1 MHTTCFRWHGSST
14 MIICLSFCKRDI
26 DVVLGQTWQNSVCYA
41 DDAMLDVFSRL
52 TRYQVL
58 VEFPLPVR
66 KCSFQSLSELLN
78 SIRMTW
84 KLPLFTDAVLV
95 LTSRW
100 LLREMFYF
108 PHNIMALMIT
118 LATFVFLSNISWF
131 WVEIPKWRGF
141 LRFLGTLNWRNAG
154 VECPLMTLHF
164 VMMLKCSIFT
174 RGFFQFLEW
183 CCYKCFFSVLEDPMG
198 LSCITQYLQKTSH
211 LRRALYKPLTSF

>member
-1 MHTTCFRWHGSST
+1 

-58 VEFPLPVR
+58 VAFPLPVR
-66 KCSFQSLSELLN
+66 NCSFQSLSELLN
-78 SIRMTW
+78 GIRMTW

-100 LLREMFYF
+100 PPREMFYL

-141 LRFLGTLNWRNAG
+141 LRF
-154 VECPLMTLHF
+154 
-164 VMMLKCSIFT
+164 
-174 RGFFQFLEW
+174 
-183 CCYKCFFSVLEDPMG
+183 
-198 LSCITQYLQKTSH
+198 
-211 LRRALYKPLTSF
+211 